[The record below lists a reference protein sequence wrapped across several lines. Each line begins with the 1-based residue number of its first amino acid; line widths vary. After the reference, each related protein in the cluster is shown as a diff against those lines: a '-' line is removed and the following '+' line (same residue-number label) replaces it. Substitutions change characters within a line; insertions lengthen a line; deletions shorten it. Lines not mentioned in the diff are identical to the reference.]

1 VTLPL
6 HLVEPAALDG
16 VGPGRT
22 LRLDGDE
29 GRHAATVRRTS
40 VGEQLDLADGAGRR
54 VRCTVTAVERSAL
67 ELIVDGVSEEPEP
80 WPRLVLVQALA
91 KGGRDELAVET
102 ATELGAD
109 AIVPWQ
115 AGRSVVV
122 WHGDRGLRA
131 HGKWVDAVRA
141 AAKQSRRARVP
152 VVEPAL
158 SSSALAA
165 RLAAAASAGAR
176 VLALHEDAA
185 TPLGNAVG
193 EPVGDGL
200 LPAPT
205 GRDHAQ
211 RSGLPGEVWVVV
223 GPEGGIEASELAA
236 FEQAGALPVRIGPHV
251 LRSSTA
257 GPAALAV
264 LAERL
269 GRWS

>member
-1 VTLPL
+1 MTLPL
-6 HLVEPAALDG
+6 YLVEPAALDG
-16 VGPGRT
+16 VRPGGA

-40 VGEQLDLADGAGRR
+40 LGEQLDLADGAGRR
-54 VRCTVTAVERSAL
+54 VRCRVTAVERSAL
-67 ELIVDGVSEEPEP
+67 ALTVDEVSDEPEP
-80 WPRLVLVQALA
+80 SPRLVLVQALA
-91 KGGRDELAVET
+91 KGGRDELAVES
-102 ATELGAD
+102 ATELGVD

-122 WHGDRGLRA
+122 WHGDRGRRA

-152 VVEPAL
+152 AVEPAL
-158 SSSALAA
+158 ASSALAA
-165 RLAAAASAGAR
+165 RLAAVTSDGAR
-176 VLALHEDAA
+176 VLVLHEDAA
-185 TPLGNAVG
+185 TPLGDAVG
-193 EPVGDGL
+193 A
-200 LPAPT
+200 PA
-205 GRDHAQ
+205 
-211 RSGLPGEVWVVV
+211 EVWVVV
-223 GPEGGIEASELAA
+223 GPEGGIEAAELTA
-236 FEQAGALPVRIGPHV
+236 FEQAGALPVRLGPHV